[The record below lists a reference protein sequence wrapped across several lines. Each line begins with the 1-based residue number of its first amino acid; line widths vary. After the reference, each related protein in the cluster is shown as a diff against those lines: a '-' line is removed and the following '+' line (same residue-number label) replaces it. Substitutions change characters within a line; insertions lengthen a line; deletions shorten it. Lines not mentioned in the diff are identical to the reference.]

1 MVRLSNTP
9 RARLRGLLVFTIA
22 VAQAAILLGPAR
34 YTLSLAEDVGAA
46 AKSTPAPK
54 PKSIQLE
61 GQGALVPTGSCSQTD
76 CAGEFT
82 ASLTAPLFGYSNLD
96 FDLDVSPNPVA
107 PGSSCYQSTGDG
119 ALGDNDQFNVGFAG
133 QLCTAFYTYTLQG
146 TLEVAPPRRVP
157 CAAKSNGGNP
167 CRLRGGPPE
176 RPRAAAHAGR
186 QPDSV
191 GQQQRRFGKH
201 RRRNRSNPGAV
212 PKSLTQS
219 PGPTTRAR
227 EPSASAAISRSDP
240 TGMIHPC
247 HSLALRGYQF
257 CE

>member
-34 YTLSLAEDVGAA
+34 YTLSLAEDAGAA
-46 AKSTPAPK
+46 AKSTPSAK

-119 ALGDNDQFNVGFAG
+119 ALGDNEQFNVGFAG

-146 TLEVAPPRRVP
+146 TLEVAPRDGCHVPQRVMVGTL
-157 CAAKSNGGNP
+157 AAY
-167 CRLRGGPPE
+167 
-176 RPRAAAHAGR
+176 
-186 QPDSV
+186 
-191 GQQQRRFGKH
+191 
-201 RRRNRSNPGAV
+201 GAV
-212 PKSLTQS
+212 HQSGPVPLPTQGANPIPSGSNSGALVSIAGAIGQIPAPCPS
-219 PGPTTRAR
+219 P
-227 EPSASAAISRSDP
+227 
-240 TGMIHPC
+240 
-247 HSLALRGYQF
+247 
-257 CE
+257 